1 LYQERIIQLLT
12 RKLASEATEEELLE
26 LDNLMRIYPDAVYYE
41 ETLSQLWQKDDAEDD
56 VDVDS
61 AFEKHQL
68 KYKDDF
74 SLKEPVYSQRR
85 ISNAT
90 MMLFGLIF
98 MICLS
103 AGFLLYNHYESAA
116 AQNMVE
122 ISAGEGIRKKILLP
136 DSTRVWLNSN
146 SKLVYDSKMLNKA
159 QRSVKL
165 IGEAYFDVTKD
176 KEHPF
181 IIETGK
187 YSIKV
192 LGTAFNVRAYPG
204 ELKSET
210 TLIHGLVELSLN
222 GRHEQKVILKPNEKF
237 SLTQSDNKEL
247 EEAAAVNEPESDR
260 KILIERVEPVL
271 VANKEY
277 IEETAWTENQI
288 VFKNETFDELI
299 PKFERW
305 YNVKIKVRNRALGSF
320 HFTGAFHNE
329 SITEALKAM
338 QLIKPFK
345 FKITQNEVEIF

>member
-12 RKLASEATEEELLE
+12 RKLASEATKEELLE
-26 LDNLMRIYPDAVYYE
+26 LDELTRIYPDAVYYE
-41 ETLSQLWQKDDAEDD
+41 ETLLQLWQKKDAEDD
-56 VDVDS
+56 ADL

-74 SLKEPVYSQRR
+74 LLEEESPVYSRPG
-85 ISNAT
+85 IGNAA

-98 MICLS
+98 MVCLS
-103 AGFLLYNHYESAA
+103 VGFLLYSHYEGPARA
-116 AQNMVE
+116 NMVE

-136 DSTRVWLNSN
+136 DSTHVWLNSN
-146 SKLVYDSKMLNKA
+146 SKLVYDSKMLGKA
-159 QRSVKL
+159 QRSVEL
-165 IGEAYFDVTKD
+165 IGEAYFDVAKD

-181 IIETGK
+181 IIQTGK

-192 LGTAFNVRAYPG
+192 LGTAFNVRVYPG
-204 ELKSET
+204 ERKSET
-210 TLIHGLVELSLN
+210 TLIHGLIELTLN
-222 GRHEQKVILKPNEKF
+222 GKHEQKVILKPNEKF
-237 SLTQSDNKEL
+237 ALTERASGSKTDIDDSD
-247 EEAAAVNEPESDR
+247 EASGR
-260 KILIERVEPVL
+260 KLLIERVEPVL

-277 IEETAWTENQI
+277 IEEVAWIENQL

-305 YNVKIKVRNRALGSF
+305 YKVKINVRNRTLKSF

-329 SITEALKAM
+329 TITDALKAM

-345 FKITQNEVEIF
+345 FKITGNEVEIF